1 MGQTAR
7 YDLTSLS
14 GFCSIRA
21 GGNDMDKLGDRNYT
35 LLEEGI
41 KVCGNYGPAAL
52 EYNVERLY
60 VSEHETV
67 AAFMAWVHADEANRA
82 FGSGNYEQRF
92 REFLQGN

>member
-1 MGQTAR
+1 
-7 YDLTSLS
+7 
-14 GFCSIRA
+14 
-21 GGNDMDKLGDRNYT
+21 
-35 LLEEGI
+35 
-41 KVCGNYGPAAL
+41 
-52 EYNVERLY
+52 LY